1 MNNPKEE
8 YNRLHDHMM
17 AIARERD
24 WLQLEVERLTFEL
37 KQTKKS
43 INAARFTYRNMKAT
57 MEMLHTQL
65 ETANVELLKQWVSNA
80 TEMP

>member
-1 MNNPKEE
+1 MNNPMEQ
-8 YNRLHDHMM
+8 YNRLHDHMS

-24 WLQLEVERLTFEL
+24 WLQLEVQRLTDEL

-57 MEMLHTQL
+57 MEMLQTQL
-65 ETANVELLKQWVSNA
+65 ETANLELLKQWVANA
-80 TEMP
+80 NEMP